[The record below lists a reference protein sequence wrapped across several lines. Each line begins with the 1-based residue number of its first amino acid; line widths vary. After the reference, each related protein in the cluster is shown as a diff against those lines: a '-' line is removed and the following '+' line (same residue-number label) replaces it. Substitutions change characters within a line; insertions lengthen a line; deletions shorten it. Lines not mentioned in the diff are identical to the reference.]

1 LNAHVFHPRPR
12 PRGVSV
18 APIDPGATLASRQQ
32 FLERFQSVALRVPT
46 RRAVL
51 AGLAALLAAPVLP
64 ARAAR
69 PRVAA
74 LDYALAETLIALGL
88 APAGLS
94 NARGWSRWVVEPA
107 LPPGTVDLG
116 IDLAVNREVL
126 AGLKPDLILT
136 TDYVA
141 AQEDALSAIAPV
153 KRLTIYDGSAPAL
166 PKAKAV
172 TLALGEAVGLAA
184 EAARFVADT
193 EAYFAR
199 CRRRNVAADRRPV
212 LVLSFMDAR
221 HVRVYGRPGLADGVL
236 DAIGIANAWVP
247 ETNLW
252 GFETVPVERLAR
264 AGEADILVL
273 DPVPPD
279 ALPTLDRSPL
289 WRELP
294 AVTRGRLAILPPALM
309 FGALPSAR
317 RFARLVTEE
326 PGA

>member
-1 LNAHVFHPRPR
+1 MKAHSFRRPAR
-12 PRGVSV
+12 QSAAAVSLD
-18 APIDPGATLASRQQ
+18 DPQGRLASQQQ
-32 FLERFQSVALRVPT
+32 FLEGFQSVGARQAS

-64 ARAAR
+64 ARAAL
-69 PRVAA
+69 PRIAV

-88 APAGLS
+88 PPVGLS

-107 LPPGTVDLG
+107 LPAGTVDLG

-153 KRLTIYDGSAPAL
+153 KRLTIYDGSAPVL
-166 PKAKAV
+166 DKAKAV
-172 TLALGEAVGLAA
+172 TLALGQAVGRAA
-184 EAARFVADT
+184 EASRFVAET
-193 EAYFAR
+193 EADFADLK
-199 CRRRNVAADRRPV
+199 RRNVQANRRPV

-221 HVRVYGRPGLADGVL
+221 HVRVYGRPGLAAGVL
-236 DAIGIANAWVP
+236 DAIGIPNAWEP

-279 ALPTLDRSPL
+279 ALPTLQRSPL

-294 AVTRGRLAILPPALM
+294 AVKRGRLTILPPALM

-317 RFARLVTEE
+317 RFARLATEG
-326 PGA
+326 PST